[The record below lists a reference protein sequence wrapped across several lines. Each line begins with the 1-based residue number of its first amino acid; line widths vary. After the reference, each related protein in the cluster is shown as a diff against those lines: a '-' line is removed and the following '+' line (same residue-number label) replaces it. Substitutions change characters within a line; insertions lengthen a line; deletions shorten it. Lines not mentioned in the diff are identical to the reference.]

1 MRAASGRAKLAPG
14 TIARMVRRV
23 VICLEIPSSSAVPG
37 WRKRVNRALTL
48 GRQRALCS
56 GWGGMAARAS
66 GGFRAAQSSPKRST
80 EALPHA
86 TFADRSTFPGTQS
99 IRYSSGNRLSD

>member
-48 GRQRALCS
+48 GRHAPYVADGA
-56 GWGGMAARAS
+56 GWPQGRPADSEPLRV
-66 GGFRAAQSSPKRST
+66 AQG
-80 EALPHA
+80 LH
-86 TFADRSTFPGTQS
+86 
-99 IRYSSGNRLSD
+99 